1 MNSGIRRLYEDLR
14 SISVVVVYPPGEDR
28 DVLLEQIKRIGCR
41 LTIVWP
47 FPPTPPVGADVVMF
61 QVSQELEGSSGWRAT
76 EVSST
81 LIALSDYE
89 SPTNLKLLLDT
100 HAHGVI
106 TRPFRSS
113 GILGTLVLARSA
125 QGFQGRLQSKVRK
138 LEETIKARR
147 QIEKAL
153 RVLMDDQGMNE
164 QQAYEHMRSRAT
176 SLRLTVAEVSSMI
189 IEAQEAMEKLG
200 LRGQRPPA
208 QR

>member
-47 FPPTPPVGADVVMF
+47 FPPSPPVGVDVVMF
-61 QVSQELEGSSGWRAT
+61 QVSQDLEGNSSWRAT

-113 GILGTLVLARSA
+113 GILSTLVLARSA
-125 QGFQGRLQSKVRK
+125 QGFQDRLQGKVRK

-153 RVLMDDQGMNE
+153 RILMDEQGMNE
-164 QQAYEHMRSRAT
+164 QQAYEHMRLRAT
-176 SLRLTVAEVSSMI
+176 SLRLTVAEVSSMV

-200 LRGQRPPA
+200 LRGQRPPTP
-208 QR
+208 R

>member
-113 GILGTLVLARSA
+113 GILSTLVLARSA

-153 RVLMDDQGMNE
+153 RMLMDDQGMNE

>member
-100 HAHGVI
+100 HDYCLPVV
-106 TRPFRSS
+106 
-113 GILGTLVLARSA
+113 LVLGIVVGGGKRAS
-125 QGFQGRLQSKVRK
+125 LYDCW
-138 LEETIKARR
+138 L
-147 QIEKAL
+147 
-153 RVLMDDQGMNE
+153 VLGII
-164 QQAYEHMRSRAT
+164 RC
-176 SLRLTVAEVSSMI
+176 SSI
-189 IEAQEAMEKLG
+189 AMCCG
-200 LRGQRPPA
+200 
-208 QR
+208 

>member
-47 FPPTPPVGADVVMF
+47 FQPTPPVGADVVMF

-113 GILGTLVLARSA
+113 GILSTLVLARSA

>member
-113 GILGTLVLARSA
+113 GILSTLVLARSA

>member
-47 FPPTPPVGADVVMF
+47 FPPTPPVEADVVMF

-113 GILGTLVLARSA
+113 GILSTLVLARSA

>member
-47 FPPTPPVGADVVMF
+47 FPPAPPTGADVVMF
-61 QVSQELEGSSGWRAT
+61 QVSQELEGSSTWRAT

-100 HAHGVI
+100 HAQGVI

-113 GILGTLVLARSA
+113 GILSTLVLARSA
-125 QGFQGRLQSKVRK
+125 QGFQDRLQSKIRK

-153 RVLMDDQGMNE
+153 RVLMDDQSMNE
-164 QQAYEHMRSRAT
+164 HQAYEHMRSRAT
-176 SLRLTVAEVSSMI
+176 SLRLTVAEVSSMV
-189 IEAQEAMEKLG
+189 IEAHEAMEKLG
-200 LRGQRPPA
+200 LRKQQPPTQR
-208 QR
+208 

>member
-113 GILGTLVLARSA
+113 GILSTLVLARSA

-176 SLRLTVAEVSSMI
+176 KLRVTVAEVSAMI
-189 IEAQEAMEKLG
+189 IDAHEAMEKLG
-200 LRGQRPPA
+200 LGNPNA
-208 QR
+208 KS

>member
-113 GILGTLVLARSA
+113 GILSTLVLARSA

-153 RVLMDDQGMNE
+153 RVLMDEQGMNE